1 MSNRS
6 QDTIDYQHPTSRDQI
21 RFYLITVM
29 ILFVIVAGYFLGMPP
44 YYLGWIAFATAT
56 FSVAGNDAVQTIG
69 TFIESKKSIH
79 WIPKVVLFGGLL
91 IAVHIFG
98 WVRDDGEI
106 HFQRLDAFQETSQFN
121 LIQLLA
127 PVVLVVITRLRAPVS
142 TTFLVLGLFGGQN
155 IDKMLTKS
163 FLGYG
168 IAFFSA
174 IVLWAVLCK
183 LDPKEYDGNHVPDP
197 VNERKWST
205 LQWFSTVFLWVA
217 WLFQDTANIAVY
229 LPRKLD
235 WMELGIALSLLVFS
249 IGVILKTNGG
259 TIQEV
264 VSEKSDIKW
273 AKAAT
278 VVDLMYGSI
287 LVVFQLISNL
297 PMSTTW
303 VFLGLL
309 AGREIILNVLTYRDL
324 PYLDTFRKV
333 GKDVILASLGIAV
346 SIGIYILSTVF
357 YPETSKFEFEF
368 FKNPSRQPLTYQKE

>member
-1 MSNRS
+1 MDENS
-6 QDTIDYQHPTSRDQI
+6 QKYIDYQHPTSRDQW
-21 RFYLITVM
+21 RFYLVTVLITG
-29 ILFVIVAGYFLGMPP
+29 VIVAGYFLGLPP

-56 FSVAGNDAVQTIG
+56 FSVAGNDAVQTVG
-69 TFIESKKSIH
+69 TFIESKKSVH
-79 WIPKVVLFGGLL
+79 WIPKIALLGGLL
-91 IAVHIFG
+91 VVVHIYG
-98 WVRDDGEI
+98 WIKDDGEI
-106 HFQRLDAFQETSQFN
+106 HFHRLDRFPETTEFN

-127 PVVLVVITRLRAPVS
+127 PVILVIITRMRAPVS

-168 IAFFSA
+168 LAFFSA
-174 IVLWAVLCK
+174 IVIWAILAKV
-183 LDPKEYDGNHVPDP
+183 DPHEYTEEHIPNP
-197 VNERKWST
+197 VSERRWST
-205 LQWFSTVFLWVA
+205 LQWFSTIFLWVA

-229 LPRKLD
+229 LPRQLN
-235 WMELGIALSLLVFS
+235 WIELCIALGILVLS
-249 IGVILKTNGG
+249 IGAILKTNGG

-278 VVDLMYGSI
+278 IVDLIYGSI
-287 LVVFQLISNL
+287 LVIFQMISNL

-309 AGREIILNVLTYRDL
+309 AGREIILNVVTYRDL

-346 SIGIYILSTVF
+346 SIAIYILSTMV
-357 YPETSKFEFEF
+357 YPENNSFKFEF
-368 FKNPSRQPLTYQKE
+368 FKPGVKTPLSYQN

>member
-1 MSNRS
+1 MKE
-6 QDTIDYQHPTSRDQI
+6 TVEIDYQHPSYRDQI
-21 RFYLITVM
+21 RFYLVTVFIT
-29 ILFVIVAGYFLGMPP
+29 LVIVAGYFLGLPP

-56 FSVAGNDAVQTIG
+56 FSVAGNDAVQTVG
-69 TFIESKKSIH
+69 TFFESKKSID
-79 WIPKVVLFGGLL
+79 WVPKLIVLGGLL
-91 IAVHIFG
+91 FIVHLIG
-98 WVRDDGEI
+98 WYRDAGQI
-106 HFQRLDAFQETSQFN
+106 HFQRLDRFPETTHFN

-127 PVVLVVITRLRAPVS
+127 PVILVVITRMKAPVS

-168 IAFFSA
+168 IAFFAA
-174 IVLWAVLCK
+174 IIIWAILAK
-183 LDPKEYDGNHVPDP
+183 LDPHEYEEDHLPDP
-197 VNERKWST
+197 VSERRWSN
-205 LQWFSTVFLWVA
+205 LQWLSTIYLWIA
-217 WLFQDTANIAVY
+217 WLLQDTANIAVY
-229 LPRKLD
+229 LPRRLN
-235 WMELGIALSLLVFS
+235 WIELVIALGILVFALA
-249 IGVILKTNGG
+249 VIIRTNGG

-278 VVDLMYGSI
+278 IVDLVYGTI
-287 LVVFQLISNL
+287 LFVFQSLSNL

-309 AGREIILNVLTYRDL
+309 AGREIILNILTYRDL

-346 SIGIYILSTVF
+346 SIGIYLLSTII
-357 YPETSKFEFEF
+357 YPESNSQKFEF
-368 FKNPSRQPLTYQKE
+368 FKKDSPISLQ